1 MARKFAIACQAV
13 ALPLKTAVQEHLE
26 SLGYEVDDLLTP
38 EEQPVVSFTVAAQ
51 KIAEAVTTGGYELG
65 FVFCGT
71 GMGVSQIVNKYK
83 GVRGALV
90 ESKYTAK
97 YSRIVNNSNVLC
109 MGQWVLTPQVA
120 CEIVDEFVG
129 HEFLEDETEP
139 DSVRRQRLTAGAN
152 LTETI
157 GE

>member
-1 MARKFAIACQAV
+1 
-13 ALPLKTAVQEHLE
+13 
-26 SLGYEVDDLLTP
+26 
-38 EEQPVVSFTVAAQ
+38 
-51 KIAEAVTTGGYELG
+51 
-65 FVFCGT
+65 
-71 GMGVSQIVNKYK
+71 
-83 GVRGALV
+83 
-90 ESKYTAK
+90 
-97 YSRIVNNSNVLC
+97 VLC

-139 DSVRRQRLTAGAN
+139 DSVRRQRLTAGAK